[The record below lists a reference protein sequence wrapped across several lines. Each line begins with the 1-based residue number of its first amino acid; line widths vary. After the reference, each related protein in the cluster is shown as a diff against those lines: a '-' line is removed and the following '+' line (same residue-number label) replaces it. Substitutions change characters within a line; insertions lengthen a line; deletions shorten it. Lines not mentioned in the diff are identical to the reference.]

1 MAKLTYSKARKPLV
15 EDAEINLSAEGFNSG
30 RWDRMGLSL
39 VVNENGEY
47 KASYNIRFSRKE
59 AARIAVAFQEYLDAE
74 IDNFGR
80 SVKAS

>member
-39 VVNENGEY
+39 VVNENDEY